1 MRFIVL
7 TGTSGAGKMMA
18 FHYFGDIG
26 YYAVDNLPPDLLP
39 SLADTCERMGR
50 QRVLAVVDA
59 RAGTAVCE
67 LPAILDDLA
76 VSGRRPELL
85 FLDASD
91 EVLVRRFKETRRP
104 HPVFGAG
111 RGTILDAIQAERL
124 MLAELLSRADK
135 IIDTSNLTP
144 TDLRATLAELTNE
157 QRGPGMMIT
166 VESFGFKFGVPID
179 ADLVFDVRFLIN
191 PHYVP
196 ALTPLTGQ
204 APEVIRYIYSDP
216 LTRPF
221 LKKMYDFISFSL
233 PHYRR
238 EGKAYLTIAIGC
250 TGGQHRSV
258 TIADDLAKKLRRGG
272 HRVSVFHRDVEHA
285 LAAREDK
292 P

>member
-1 MRFIVL
+1 M
-7 TGTSGAGKMMA
+7 TA

-26 YYAVDNLPPDLLP
+26 YYAADNLPPDLL
-39 SLADTCERMGR
+39 SLLADTCERMGH

-67 LPAILDDLA
+67 LPAILDNLKA
-76 VSGRRPELL
+76 SGRRPELL

-111 RGTILDAIQAERL
+111 RGTILDAIQAERS

-144 TDLRATLAELTNE
+144 TELRATLSELTQE
-157 QRGPGMMIT
+157 QQGPGMVIT
-166 VESFGFKFGVPID
+166 VESFGFKYGVPID

-196 ALTPLTGQ
+196 DLMPLTGQ
-204 APEVIRYIYSDP
+204 APEVIRYIHRDP

-258 TIADDLAKKLRRGG
+258 TIADDLAKKLRRDG
-272 HRVSVFHRDVEHA
+272 HRVSVFHRDVERA
-285 LAAREDK
+285 LAARENK